1 MRPKK
6 FGRSRNPE
14 PTTLMGLF
22 LRATMLRQ
30 KNRLQLHAEVEK
42 HGSKASAVLTRTAFE
57 VAVRRY
63 FPSDI
68 DRRLVTALVH
78 EMRQGYGQG
87 VPVLETEAMIRAALG
102 EAVPTEKIGL
112 ATQFAVMTFTLGA
125 LADKW
130 DRDESIVNSVLVE
143 AEEQV
148 RQQGFD
154 PTPADAAG

>member
-1 MRPKK
+1 
-6 FGRSRNPE
+6 
-14 PTTLMGLF
+14 MGLH

-30 KNRLQLHAEVEK
+30 KNRLQLHAEVKK
-42 HGSKASAVLTRTAFE
+42 HGSKDSGVLVRTAFE
-57 VAVRRY
+57 VAVRRC

-68 DRRLVTALVH
+68 DLRVISALVQ
-78 EMRQGYGQG
+78 EMREAYGQG

-102 EAVPTEKIGL
+102 EAVSTEDIGL
-112 ATQFAVMTFTLGA
+112 PTQFAAMTFTLVA

-154 PTPADAAG
+154 PTPAEAAV